1 MSAKKIL
8 IYSALILACIVII
21 ILSVLVSDTL
31 FIGPRRF
38 FAFGF
43 PERFGSPFALFGQH
57 QFGWKGIL
65 SAFGAYFFLY
75 LSGLLALF
83 LFPSRYGS
91 MHAALRHSP
100 MEWLRFLVVGGLT
113 GLGLV
118 LLTGLGIATSALF
131 PVPLV
136 LITLLMLAVYIGLIV
151 VALAIG
157 AWFNRLAG
165 SAGSTALFDY
175 AIGLLIVF
183 TLGRIP
189 ILGWVFTILFGGVA
203 LGVIITSRFGHGGAW
218 TLAGVKTISEES
230 L

>member
-1 MSAKKIL
+1 
-8 IYSALILACIVII
+8 
-21 ILSVLVSDTL
+21 
-31 FIGPRRF
+31 
-38 FAFGF
+38 
-43 PERFGSPFALFGQH
+43 
-57 QFGWKGIL
+57 
-65 SAFGAYFFLY
+65 
-75 LSGLLALF
+75 
-83 LFPSRYGS
+83 
-91 MHAALRHSP
+91 MHAALRHGP
-100 MEWLRFLVVGGLT
+100 REWLRFLVVGGLT

-165 SAGSTALFDY
+165 SAASTALFDY

-203 LGVIITSRFGHGGAW
+203 LGVIISSRFGHGGAW
-218 TLAGVKTISEES
+218 TLAGVKTISEEI

>member
-8 IYSALILACIVII
+8 IYSALILACIVIV

-57 QFGWKGIL
+57 QFGWRGIL

-113 GLGLV
+113 GLGLI

-165 SAGSTALFDY
+165 
-175 AIGLLIVF
+175 LLIVF

-218 TLAGVKTISEES
+218 TLAGVKSISEES